1 MKNTFVILLFLFT
14 VSCKS
19 QTYPLRTYT
28 NVPDNSYLKDIPNE
42 LNDYV
47 GTWNSSWN
55 NKTIQLTISKE
66 VNKYNS
72 GLDVYIDCLVM
83 KFKVTDLNGNVLFDN
98 LSLTN
103 NDAKI
108 KGLNFKNGSDKY
120 VFSYVDADLCMRSGY
135 ISIIFTNAAKT
146 QINWKFSESENW
158 IDSDCFYYNYPVSQ
172 RPDPLPKTAIFT
184 KQ

>member
-1 MKNTFVILLFLFT
+1 MKNFITIITLFLIVF
-14 VSCKS
+14 CPA
-19 QTYPLRTYT
+19 QTYTLRTYSD
-28 NVPDNSYLKDIPNE
+28 VPQNSYLKDIPNE

-47 GTWNSSWN
+47 GTWNSNWN
-55 NKTIQLTISKE
+55 NKEIQLIISKE

-72 GLDVYIDCLVM
+72 GLDIYIDRLVM

-98 LSLTN
+98 LNLTN
-103 NDAKI
+103 NEAKV

-135 ISIIFTNAAKT
+135 ISIIFTNTSKT
-146 QINWKFSESENW
+146 QFNWKFSESENW

-172 RPDPLPKTAIFT
+172 RPDPLPKIAIFT